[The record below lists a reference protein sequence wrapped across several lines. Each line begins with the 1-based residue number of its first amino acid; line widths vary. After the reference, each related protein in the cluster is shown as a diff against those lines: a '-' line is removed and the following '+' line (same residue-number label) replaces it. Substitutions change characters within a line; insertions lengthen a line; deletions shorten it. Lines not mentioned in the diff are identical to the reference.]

1 MARIAKIA
9 VAAATYAID
18 RPYDYLVPETMQVEV
33 GVRVLVP
40 FGRGNRRTEGM
51 ILALRREEEK
61 KPLKAVLEVL
71 DQEPQLSQQQL
82 RLVLWM
88 CSRYFCTFY
97 DALHTVLP
105 IGLWYKYKEVWSA
118 CGDPEPGS
126 LTAPQREL
134 YELLLNGQQELT
146 VLQAVQPQAS
156 TLLRQMEKQGLVS
169 VQTLSGRR
177 TTDKSALL
185 VSLAQDIDLAAAEE
199 KKRRKAAPRQA
210 AALAFLGRSGETNL
224 HELMYFTGV
233 SRRAVSSLEK
243 EGLVKLREEEIF
255 RISQYK
261 EDVKLKAITLN
272 EEQQTACNEILGQVR
287 SNQAGVTLLQGV
299 TGSGKT
305 LVYIRLAQQLLQEG
319 KSVIILVPEI
329 ALTPQMMARF
339 TAVFGDEVALL
350 HSGLRVTER
359 YDQYK
364 RIRQGLAHLVLGT
377 RSAVFAPVEHLGLIV
392 LDEEQEG
399 SYESEQAPSYHAR
412 DIAKYR
418 CAREGARL
426 VLGSATPTVE
436 TAYYARNGEYQWSLL
451 RRRFNDRA
459 LPQVHVADMRTE
471 LREGNFTSVSR
482 TLYEE
487 LLKNLQA
494 GEQSILFL
502 NRRGAS
508 RQLICPGCGYVPECP
523 RCSVYLTY
531 HRANSRQMCHYC
543 GYSEPFSPE
552 CPQCGTVLRQ
562 IGAGTQKV
570 EQELRDLF
578 PDTEVLRMDTD
589 SVGTQ
594 HEKMLKKFEKEK
606 IPILLGTQ
614 MVAKGLDFDNVTL
627 VGVLAADQSL
637 YVDHYRA
644 AERTF
649 ALLTQVVGRAG
660 RGEKPGRA
668 VIQTYTPGNEVIQ
681 AAARQDFDGFYERE
695 IVLRRLRRD
704 PPFAD
709 HLILTVSG
717 PVENEVRRAC
727 MQVRDGLLAA
737 ADRAEYAALEL
748 EILGP
753 APAGIVKINNRFRYR
768 ITVIGRCD
776 RSLRGLVSAFMKEF
790 SRRSE
795 NRGMQIFADCNLMN

>member
-1 MARIAKIA
+1 M
-9 VAAATYAID
+9 
-18 RPYDYLVPETMQVEV
+18 
-33 GVRVLVP
+33 
-40 FGRGNRRTEGM
+40 
-51 ILALRREEEK
+51 
-61 KPLKAVLEVL
+61 
-71 DQEPQLSQQQL
+71 
-82 RLVLWM
+82 
-88 CSRYFCTFY
+88 
-97 DALHTVLP
+97 
-105 IGLWYKYKEVWSA
+105 
-118 CGDPEPGS
+118 
-126 LTAPQREL
+126 
-134 YELLLNGQQELT
+134 
-146 VLQAVQPQAS
+146 
-156 TLLRQMEKQGLVS
+156 
-169 VQTLSGRR
+169 
-177 TTDKSALL
+177 
-185 VSLAQDIDLAAAEE
+185 
-199 KKRRKAAPRQA
+199 
-210 AALAFLGRSGETNL
+210 AFLGRSGETNL

-233 SRRAVSSLEK
+233 SRRAVSNLEK

-471 LREGNFTSVSR
+471 LREGNFTSISR

-531 HRANSRQMCHYC
+531 HWANSRQMCHYC

-737 ADRAEYAALEL
+737 AGRAEYAALEL

>member
-1 MARIAKIA
+1 MAQIAKIA

-18 RPYDYLVPETMQVEV
+18 KPYDYLLPETMQAEV
-33 GVRVLVP
+33 GMRVLVP

-51 ILALRREEEK
+51 ILALRQDDGG

-71 DQEPQLSQQQL
+71 DQQAQLSEQQM

-97 DALHTVLP
+97 DALHAVLP
-105 IGLWYKYKEVWSA
+105 IGLWYKYTEVWSVR
-118 CGDPEPGS
+118 GDPEPGS
-126 LTAPQREL
+126 LTEQQRAL
-134 YELLLNGQQELT
+134 YDLLLSGQQELP
-146 VLQAVQPQAS
+146 VLQAAQPQAA

-177 TTDKSALL
+177 TADRSALL
-185 VSLAQDIDLAAAEE
+185 VSLAAGMDCDAAEAQ
-199 KKRRKAAPRQA
+199 KRRKAPRQA
-210 AALAFLGRSGETNL
+210 EALAFLKSNGETSL

-233 SRRAVSSLEK
+233 SRRGITSLEK
-243 EGLVKLREEEIF
+243 EGLVTLREQEVF
-255 RISQYK
+255 RVAQYGRP
-261 EDVKLKAITLN
+261 VKPEAMTLN
-272 EEQQTACNEILGQVR
+272 EEQQAAFEEILAQVR
-287 SNQAGVTLLQGV
+287 GGQAGVTLLQGV

-305 LVYIRLAQQLLQEG
+305 SVYIRLAQQLLQEG
-319 KSVIILVPEI
+319 RSVIILVPEI

-339 TAVFGDEVALL
+339 TACFGDEVALL

-364 RIRQGLAHLVLGT
+364 RIRQGLAHVVLGT
-377 RSAVFAPVEHLGLIV
+377 RSAVFAPVERLGLIV

-426 VLGSATPTVE
+426 VLGSATPKVE
-436 TAYYARNGEYQWSLL
+436 TASYARNGEYQWSLL
-451 RRRFNDRA
+451 RRRYNARA
-459 LPQVHVADMRTE
+459 LPEVQVADMRSE
-471 LREGNFTSVSR
+471 LREGNFTSISR
-482 TLYEE
+482 ALYEE

-502 NRRGAS
+502 NRRGTS

-531 HRANSRQMCHYC
+531 HRANSRLMCHYC

-552 CPQCGTVLRQ
+552 CPRCGTVLRQ

-570 EQELRDLF
+570 EQELKELF
-578 PDTEVLRMDTD
+578 PEAEVLRMDTD

-594 HEKMLKKFEKEK
+594 HEKMLKKFEDEK

-649 ALLTQVVGRAG
+649 SLLTQVVGRAG

-695 IVLRRLRRD
+695 ILLRRLRRD

-709 HLILTVSG
+709 HLILTVTG
-717 PVENEVRRAC
+717 PEENEVRRAC
-727 MQVRDGLLAA
+727 MQVRDGLAA
-737 ADRAEYAALEL
+737 AAGSPGYAALEL
-748 EILGP
+748 EVLGP
-753 APAGIVKINNRFRYR
+753 APAGIVKVNDRFRYR

-776 RSLRGLVSAFMKEF
+776 RRLRGLTAAFMKEF